1 MIFWKILNP
10 WIGWEQTKRVS
21 PVLYPAISTSLT
33 LFDSKELN
41 YLGNKLS
48 TKFGNNWQGGK
59 GKEIEKGSERK
70 INTFPYVCLNEER
83 KKEREQVENIISE
96 FLITIVLQQE
106 YNFKSISLYIG
117 YEWTY

>member
-41 YLGNKLS
+41 YLANKLS
-48 TKFGNNWQGGK
+48 TMFGNNLK
-59 GKEIEKGSERK
+59 K
-70 INTFPYVCLNEER
+70 R
-83 KKEREQVENIISE
+83 KKEKKKKKKEGTRGER
-96 FLITIVLQQE
+96 
-106 YNFKSISLYIG
+106 KG
-117 YEWTY
+117 